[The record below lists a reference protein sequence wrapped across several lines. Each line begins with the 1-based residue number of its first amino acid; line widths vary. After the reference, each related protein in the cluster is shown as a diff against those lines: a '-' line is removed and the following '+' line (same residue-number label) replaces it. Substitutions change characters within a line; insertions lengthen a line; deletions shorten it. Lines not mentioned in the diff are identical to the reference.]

1 MKFFVALSLLFC
13 GALVTGCATHG
24 DGTYR
29 SENTTDTVLSE
40 SNYEVVKPG
49 AEGTS
54 RGFKL
59 LGIPIVR
66 PSHAEARSDLYE
78 DVEQPVTGRS
88 IALTNQREEPS
99 TLNFLLFQIP
109 RIKVSADVIE
119 FKEESTAA
127 TSE

>member
-1 MKFFVALSLLFC
+1 MKLAVSLSLLVC
-13 GALVTGCATHG
+13 AAVVTGCATHG
-24 DGTYR
+24 DGSYR
-29 SENTTDTVLSE
+29 SENVTDTILSE
-40 SNYEVVKPG
+40 GNYAVVKPG

-66 PSHAEARSDLYE
+66 PSHSSARSDLYE
-78 DVEQPVTGRS
+78 DVEEPLTGRA

-99 TLNFLLFQIP
+99 SLNFLLFQIP
-109 RIKVSADVIE
+109 TIKVSADVIE
-119 FKEESTAA
+119 FKEETAAA

>member
-1 MKFFVALSLLFC
+1 MKFSVSLSLLIC
-13 GALVTGCATHG
+13 VALVTGCATHG
-24 DGTYR
+24 DGSYR
-29 SENTTDTVLSE
+29 SDNITDTILSKG
-40 SNYEVVKPG
+40 NYEVVKPG

-54 RGFKL
+54 SGFKL

-66 PSHAEARSDLYE
+66 PSHADARSDLYE
-78 DVEQPVTGRS
+78 DVEEPLTGRA

-119 FKEESTAA
+119 FKEDSTAA
-127 TSE
+127 VSE